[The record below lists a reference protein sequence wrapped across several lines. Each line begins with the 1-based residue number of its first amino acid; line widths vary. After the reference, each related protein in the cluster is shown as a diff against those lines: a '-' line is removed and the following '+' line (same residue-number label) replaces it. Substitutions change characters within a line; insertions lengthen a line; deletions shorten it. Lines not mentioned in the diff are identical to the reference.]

1 MTIDYI
7 NNVSEAA
14 PLHDIGKI
22 STPDSILQKPGKLT
36 DEEYEIIEKGAGSDF
51 DPHLVELFLEDRDI
65 LSEMCVINRE
75 L

>member
-1 MTIDYI
+1 MLQVESTGKTLDEAIANGLAELKVSKD
-7 NNVSEAA
+7 NV
-14 PLHDIGKI
+14 DIK
-22 STPDSILQKPGKLT
+22 
-36 DEEYEIIEKGAGSDF
+36 IIEKGAGSDF